1 MCAYRLNVHAI
12 LDIFNIT
19 VVTIFGLQHRFDD
32 GFTYGQA
39 FWMTVCSTITST
51 ITNVTL
57 MIDYYRTPDFD
68 HSGMDL
74 PRFFFFS
81 ECSLNRFVSGSGLTH
96 KQRSLVIIVII
107 LLCYIAMGALIM
119 VYLLKLSF
127 IDALY
132 LTVVSIETIG
142 MLREITKF
150 HASSLTLIR
159 IWRRTPQHPR
169 FLCDRLHLRHIRNYQ
184 PRTRRSPITRGYHG
198 GSLCESSSTHACHP
212 RARSRATNKPALEKG
227 SKMEIE
233 S

>member
-74 PRFFFFS
+74 PRFFFFFQS
-81 ECSLNRFVSGSGLTH
+81 AHSIGSFQG
-96 KQRSLVIIVII
+96 V
-107 LLCYIAMGALIM
+107 A
-119 VYLLKLSF
+119 
-127 IDALY
+127 
-132 LTVVSIETIG
+132 
-142 MLREITKF
+142 
-150 HASSLTLIR
+150 
-159 IWRRTPQHPR
+159 
-169 FLCDRLHLRHIRNYQ
+169 
-184 PRTRRSPITRGYHG
+184 
-198 GSLCESSSTHACHP
+198 
-212 RARSRATNKPALEKG
+212 
-227 SKMEIE
+227 
-233 S
+233 